1 MWLITKKKA
10 LNVKLTAFGVVF
22 KCLITIRAPKL

>member
-1 MWLITKKKA
+1 MWLITKKA